1 MRAAVILHV
10 PRAAHS
16 SVVIGYE
23 DLAARLRARGHE
35 LRILG
40 PDDLGA
46 RGDARWLPLVLPIL
60 VRRWVRKQPELDLV
74 IFHSYV
80 GWLARPRRSLRT
92 VVAFHGFEPL
102 FHEAHEAEV
111 RRAGGRLSLRY
122 RFMYGL
128 LMPRMLRVACRH
140 ADKISCLNGEE
151 RAALIDRG
159 YAPASRVWQ
168 GRRVAPPE
176 WFFQPHDYRPRATTI
191 AVVMQWLNTKGVRYL
206 VDAFTTLARR
216 HADLRLVAS
225 GTLQPADVVRASF
238 PPDVRDRVDVHPT
251 FDRRAHA
258 HQLAAAD
265 VFLHTSVYE
274 AFSMAIVEAMA
285 AGLPI
290 VTTRSGVAIDYLE
303 HGRDALIVPVGD
315 AAAIVSAIEPLLDDR
330 ARREALGQ
338 AAQRQARSFDESV
351 TGDPFVAML
360 EQLATDS

>member
-10 PRAAHS
+10 PRSAYS
-16 SVVIGYE
+16 SVVIAYE
-23 DLAARLRARGHE
+23 DLGARLRARGHE
-35 LRILG
+35 LRIFG
-40 PDDLGA
+40 PDELGA
-46 RGDARWLPLVLPIL
+46 RVNARLLPLVLPFL
-60 VRRWVRKQPELDLV
+60 VRRWVRKQPDLDLV
-74 IFHSYV
+74 VFHSYA

-92 VVAFHGFEPL
+92 IVAFHGFEPL

-111 RRAGGRLSLRY
+111 RRAGGRLSRRY
-122 RFMYGL
+122 RIMYGL

-140 ADKISCLNGEE
+140 ADKIICLNGDE

-168 GRRVAPPE
+168 DRGTPPD

-206 VDAFTTLARR
+206 VDAFATLARR
-216 HADLRLVAS
+216 HPDLRLVAA
-225 GTLQPADVVRASF
+225 GTLQSADVVRASF
-238 PPDVRDRVDVHPT
+238 PPDVRHRVDVHPT

-285 AGLPI
+285 SGLPI
-290 VTTRSGVAIDYLE
+290 VTTRSGVAIDYLV
-303 HGRDALIVPVGD
+303 HGRDALIIPVGD

-338 AAQRQARSFDESV
+338 AAQRQAQSFDANV

-360 EQLATDS
+360 EQLVAVS